1 MSNRRLFYINYGAG
15 ARLTSTIVEADDWL
29 SAKIYAYQE
38 AKDDFYD
45 NVGTGDL
52 LSLEQFLERNH
63 CEDGDEN
70 AIYELEIQSNS
81 TARYRLITDRDIQRS
96 LVSTF
101 TPYVTNGCEYEG
113 NPMIINEI
121 IHLDYGTLH
130 LCDGIWCI
138 ENKARVMIRS

>member
-29 SAKIYAYQE
+29 SAETYAYQE

-70 AIYELEIQSNS
+70 AIYEYDEYVEDMIHFTIEPYKVENEEH
-81 TARYRLITDRDIQRS
+81 Y
-96 LVSTF
+96 STF
-101 TPYVTNGCEYEG
+101 QLQSFEP
-113 NPMIINEI
+113 EI
-121 IHLDYGTLH
+121 I
-130 LCDGIWCI
+130 
-138 ENKARVMIRS
+138 

>member
-70 AIYELEIQSNS
+70 AIYEYDEYVEDMIHFTIEPYKAENEEH
-81 TARYRLITDRDIQRS
+81 Y
-96 LVSTF
+96 STF
-101 TPYVTNGCEYEG
+101 QLQSFEP
-113 NPMIINEI
+113 EI
-121 IHLDYGTLH
+121 I
-130 LCDGIWCI
+130 
-138 ENKARVMIRS
+138 